1 MARSLITATSAGQ
14 LQNDS
19 GSILWSIIQGEQLE
33 FTVTLGFLT
42 DISNYVFEAA
52 VMEALNTVDGTA
64 PILTKPS
71 GVQTKLP
78 IIVPNPRGLWLA
90 TNSYSTDDFV
100 YDSQGLSYKKITGTS
115 VVSSVVPSLDAAWIR
130 YTNNQIRIRFPATLG
145 ATWALQPTPT
155 TDVYG
160 FFELS
165 VGEPVGLAYPKTW
178 KPMRGMVELQFSP
191 TLLVI

>member
-1 MARSLITATSAGQ
+1 MARSVITATGGGQ

-52 VMEALNTVDGTA
+52 VMEALNTPDGAA
-64 PILTKPS
+64 PILAKPL
-71 GVQTKLP
+71 GIQTKLP
-78 IIVPNPRGLWLA
+78 IVVPNPRGIWLA
-90 TNSYSTDDFV
+90 SNAYSTDDFV
-100 YDSQGLSYKKITGTS
+100 YDAQGLTYKKITGTS
-115 VVSSVVPSLDAAWIR
+115 VVSSILPSLDASWVR
-130 YTNNQIRIRFPATLG
+130 YTNNQIKIRFPGTLG
-145 ATWALQPTPT
+145 TTWTLQPSPT
-155 TDVYG
+155 TDTYG

-165 VGEPVGLAYPKTW
+165 VGEPVSLAYPKTW

-191 TLLVI
+191 TLLVV